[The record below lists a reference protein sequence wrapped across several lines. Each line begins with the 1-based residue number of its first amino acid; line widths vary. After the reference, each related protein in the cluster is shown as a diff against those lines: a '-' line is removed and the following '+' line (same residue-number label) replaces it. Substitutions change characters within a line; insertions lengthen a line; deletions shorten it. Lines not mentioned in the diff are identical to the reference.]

1 MKDFKLGLY
10 DSKNIFNHLLCLP
23 FSLEERLQPWIYL
36 KKKEF
41 CWIGKYLL
49 YEVTR
54 SCLIRVALHFE
65 KFLIQDKYHI
75 TLILRIYW
83 FSNVL
88 WS

>member
-10 DSKNIFNHLLCLP
+10 DSKNIFNYLLCLP
-23 FSLEERLQPWIYL
+23 FLLEERLQPWIYL
-36 KKKEF
+36 KKKR
-41 CWIGKYLL
+41 ILL
-49 YEVTR
+49 NR
-54 SCLIRVALHFE
+54 QIFIIWSDKKLLIRVGLHFE

-88 WS
+88 WF